1 MPDPNQPVSHQDHIA
16 SILASLPG
24 LPGIYQMLDASG
36 NILYV
41 GKAKSLKKRVASYFI
56 KNHEYP
62 KTRLLVSKIR
72 DIEVILTRSE
82 TEALLRTFELPL
94 IEALTS

>member
-1 MPDPNQPVSHQDHIA
+1 
-16 SILASLPG
+16 
-24 LPGIYQMLDASG
+24 MLDASG

-82 TEALLRTFELPL
+82 TEALLLEQNL
-94 IEALTS
+94 IKTHTPPYNVTLRDDKSYLYIYVTGDK